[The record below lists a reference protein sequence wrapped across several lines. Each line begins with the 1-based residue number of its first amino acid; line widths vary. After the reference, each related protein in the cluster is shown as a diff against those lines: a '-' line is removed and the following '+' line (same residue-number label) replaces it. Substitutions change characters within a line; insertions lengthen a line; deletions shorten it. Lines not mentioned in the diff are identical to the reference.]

1 MKLNYSRKKK
11 NERKPE
17 EKFHNFQYHQKPD
30 FKYEELSDSEG
41 LRKAYEHG
49 DYYMHG
55 KTLYIAGSH
64 TKRDWWDDFTK
75 IPFWGDLRNSERYQ
89 KVVEAFKNR
98 GEINTV
104 VGHSL
109 GGSVALEIQSNFKD
123 RITKS
128 RTYGAPVLNLLGSD
142 SENAERYRHWLDP
155 FSVFDRS
162 AKKSV
167 KWNPFDSYSF
177 THDYHDLGDDKIN
190 TEQIPITEEEEE
202 DGYF

>member
-17 EKFHNFQYHQKPD
+17 EKFHNFQYYQKPE
-30 FKYEELSDSEG
+30 FKYEALSDSEG

-64 TKRDWWDDFTK
+64 TQRDWWDDFTK
-75 IPFWGDLRNSERYQ
+75 IPFWGDLKNSERYQ

-98 GEINTV
+98 GEIDTV

-128 RTYGAPVLNLLGSD
+128 RTYGAPVFNLLGSD

-155 FSVFDRS
+155 FSILDRS
-162 AKKSV
+162 AKKTV

-177 THDYHDLGDDKIN
+177 THDYNDLGDDKVSM
-190 TEQIPITEEEEE
+190 ERIPIEEE
-202 DGYF
+202 DESGYF